1 MNMIKLSF
9 SPRLIE
15 FVSVKSSFQPL
26 LAVTELDSAT
36 LRIVKTEQ
44 PLIEK
49 KSESAQVIYKEKQ
62 NLHDAPI
69 TFIKFNGSEFYPYH
83 GLYDYDA
90 VGELSDAVV

>member
-1 MNMIKLSF
+1 MIKLSF

-69 TFIKFNGSEFYPYH
+69 TFIKFNPWGNYT
-83 GLYDYDA
+83 
-90 VGELSDAVV
+90 LSFSGGVPEIWEPETFDLPS